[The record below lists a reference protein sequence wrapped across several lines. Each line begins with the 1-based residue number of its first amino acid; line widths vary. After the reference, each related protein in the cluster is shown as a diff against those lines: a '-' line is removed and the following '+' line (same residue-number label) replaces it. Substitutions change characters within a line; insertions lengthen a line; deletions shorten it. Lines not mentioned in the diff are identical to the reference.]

1 MGGSICISSEDEDP
15 GFFDK
20 TVEKALQKLSKEDKL
35 SLLKNFQDKFTVW
48 KEEKTAMK
56 EQYEAVYS
64 SMIDD
69 DWRDYVEDLKKKI
82 MHNGVVGDYFKSTEE
97 LEEETKKLLSI
108 VEVLENE
115 VKIREKVRSEL
126 IWAKVI
132 SKIEAKVL
140 DRETKVYEHTGS
152 TYRRLIGYQASPM
165 SLVSFVQSSS
175 SSTGQGPATPQEN
188 EELPAETE
196 LQEQVQQVQQA
207 QLVLEAH
214 PVSGEKP

>member
-1 MGGSICISSEDEDP
+1 
-15 GFFDK
+15 
-20 TVEKALQKLSKEDKL
+20 
-35 SLLKNFQDKFTVW
+35 
-48 KEEKTAMK
+48 
-56 EQYEAVYS
+56 
-64 SMIDD
+64 MIDE
-69 DWRDYVEDLKKKI
+69 DWRDYVEDLKKM
-82 MHNGVVGDYFKSTEE
+82 MHNGIVGDYFKSTEE
-97 LEEETKKLLSI
+97 LEEEMKKLLSI

-140 DRETKVYEHTGS
+140 DRETKVYERTGS
-152 TYRRLIGYQASPM
+152 TTFGRLIGYQASPA

-207 QLVLEAH
+207 QLVLQAH